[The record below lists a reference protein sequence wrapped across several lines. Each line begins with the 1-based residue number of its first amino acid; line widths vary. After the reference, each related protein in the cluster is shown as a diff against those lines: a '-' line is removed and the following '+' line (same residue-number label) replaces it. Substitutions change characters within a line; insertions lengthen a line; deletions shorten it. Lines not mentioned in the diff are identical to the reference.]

1 MILQLSSVTPTTHI
15 FIVKEGAI
23 VLSTGCEWKRNQK
36 EVCVF
41 KTDEERPKM
50 TDAKQISK
58 KSTVLSCLFFCAT
71 EKCRMNI

>member
-50 TDAKQISK
+50 TKTLSK
-58 KSTVLSCLFFCAT
+58 FQRRARCCLVCFFVQQRNAA
-71 EKCRMNI
+71 